1 MIREELVFVATCDI
15 SGHVRGKGFP
25 MRELPGRLSK
35 GIGWTGSNLMMSP
48 AGPIW
53 ETPFG
58 TTGDQMIVPDPAA
71 EVRVDFADGSAVE
84 HFFLGD
90 IRTTEGAPW
99 ECCPRDFLRRAA
111 RELEEAAGLRLVAA
125 FEQEFVYTGTDD
137 RPGDAYALGAFR
149 RQGNFAE
156 SFIAALRAAGPV
168 PDSFLPE
175 YGPRQFEVTVAPQ
188 PALTAADHAVITR
201 EMARAAAYRLG
212 HRVIFSPK
220 PDPDLVGNGVHI
232 HMSLWDGADRPATYA
247 AGEMMDLSKLAQ
259 HFCAGILHHMPA
271 ICALTAPSP
280 VSYLRL
286 TPNAWAPTLIDLV
299 RQDRG
304 ASLRICPVFAA
315 ASAEDTARQFNIEFR
330 ACDASASPYLALG
343 AVIFAGVDGLRRAL
357 PLPAEGTTAPSLPSS
372 LDQALDLFAASDA
385 AAHWFGPIHRD
396 AYLRYKRVEADKV
409 ASLSPAERCAHY
421 AEIY

>member
-15 SGHVRGKGFP
+15 SGLVRGKGFP
-25 MRELPGRLSK
+25 ALELPARLDK

-53 ETPFG
+53 DTPFG
-58 TTGDQMIVPDPAA
+58 TAGDLMIVPDPAA

-90 IRTTEGAPW
+90 IRTTDGKPW
-99 ECCPRDFLRRAA
+99 QCCPRDFLRRAA
-111 RELEEAAGLRLVAA
+111 RELEEAAGLRLAAA
-125 FEQEFVYTGTDD
+125 FEQEFLYTGTDQ

-149 RQGNFAE
+149 RQGGFGE
-156 SFIAALRAAGPV
+156 TFIAALRAAGPV
-168 PDSFLPE
+168 PDSFLAE
-175 YGPRQFEVTVAPQ
+175 YGPRQFEVTVAPAT
-188 PALTAADHAVITR
+188 ALIAADHAVITR

-212 HRVIFSPK
+212 HRAIFSPK
-220 PDPDLVGNGVHI
+220 PEPDTVGSGVHI
-232 HMSLWDGADRPATYA
+232 HMSLWDGNGRPATHMP
-247 AGEMMDLSKLAQ
+247 GEQMELSPPAQ
-259 HFCAGILHHMPA
+259 HFFAGVLHHMPA

-286 TPNAWAPTLIDLV
+286 TPDAWAPTVIDLV

-315 ASAEDTARQFNIEFR
+315 ASAEETARQFNVEFR
-330 ACDASASPYLALG
+330 VCDASASPYLALG
-343 AVIFAGVDGLRRAL
+343 AVIFAGADGIRRAL
-357 PLPAEGTTAPSLPSS
+357 PLPAAGAPPPALPRS
-372 LDQALDLFAASDA
+372 LDQALDLLAASATA
-385 AAHWFGPIHRD
+385 AQWLGALHRD
-396 AYLRYKRVEADKV
+396 AYLRFKRVEAEKV
-409 ASLSPAERCAHY
+409 AALTPSELCVHY